1 MFIPKDFKVEDQ
13 EKLLKF
19 IQENS
24 FAILFSQDEEGPKA
38 THLPFILINKEP
50 PELIGHIAKANPQW
64 KTLNGKNVLIVF
76 SGPHSYISASW
87 YKERKNVPTWNYVA
101 VHVEGTVEIL
111 QEADEL
117 LSILHQSVDYYE
129 NDFEEPWKM
138 EDEPETVKRLLN
150 GIVGIRIKI
159 EKLEGKWKLNQN
171 KSKENKENVIENLR
185 NQDIYDSQKIADL
198 MERE

>member
-13 EKLLKF
+13 EKLFKF

-24 FAILFSQDEEGPKA
+24 FAILFSQDEEGPRA
-38 THLPFILINKEP
+38 THLPFILVNKEQ

-64 KTLNGKNVLIVF
+64 KNLNGKNVLIVF

-117 LSILHQSVDYYE
+117 LSILHQSVNYYE
-129 NDFEEPWKM
+129 KDFEEPWKM
-138 EDEPETVKRLLN
+138 KDEPETVKRLLN

-171 KSKENKENVIENLR
+171 KSIENKENVIENLR
-185 NQDIYDSQKIADL
+185 NQEIYDSHKIADL
-198 MERE
+198 MEKE